1 MQVSPIVDYIKKT
14 AERIEAELRNAVPS
28 DWDVP
33 PKLREAMEYS
43 LYAGGKRL
51 RPVLAVAAA
60 EALGAPGEAAIP
72 AACAIE
78 MIHTYSLIH
87 DDLPCMD
94 DDDYRRGRLTNHK
107 VFGEGMAI
115 LAGDALLTH
124 AFYLAVQASSRFQVP
139 SETVLSI
146 VTDLAYY
153 AGPRGMV
160 GGQAA
165 DMLGEQGLTNAE
177 ELEWIHMRK
186 TGDLIALSVKAG
198 GRVGGA
204 SETQLTALEDYGY
217 KIGLAFQIQ
226 DDILDLTGDETKLG
240 KRVKSDEKSKKVTFP
255 YVIGLEE
262 SRKKMASLTEEAKEA
277 VRSADL
283 PDPSRLLAIADFLL
297 SRDH

>member
-204 SETQLTALEDYGY
+204 SETQLAALEDYGY